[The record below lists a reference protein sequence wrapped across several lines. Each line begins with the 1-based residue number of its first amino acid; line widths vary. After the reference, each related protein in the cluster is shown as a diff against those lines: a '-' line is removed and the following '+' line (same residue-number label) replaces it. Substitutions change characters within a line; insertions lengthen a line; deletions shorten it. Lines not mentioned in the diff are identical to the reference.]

1 MELANHSNVR
11 RLLQLSGQ
19 NAKKFLGQNFLIDKN
34 ILEIIVKSAEINEDD
49 HVVEV
54 GPGLG
59 VLTQE
64 LAKTAGKVTT
74 IELDTSLLPILEK
87 TLKEYNNIEVIN
99 MDALKF
105 NPPETPYKVVANIP
119 YNITSPLINHFLQR
133 ENQPRELTLLVQLE
147 VAEKI
152 CEKEP
157 KMSVLSLQVALFGI
171 AKLIKKVSPS
181 CFYPPP
187 KVTSAILHIT
197 PLQPTDLNYVP
208 LEEAKKI
215 LTLAK
220 KAFSQKRKKLSNT
233 LGKPDPEISKALQK
247 MEFSDKRP
255 QTLSVQDWKK
265 LVISQN
271 C

>member
-1 MELANHSNVR
+1 MELTSHGNVKK
-11 RLLQLSGQ
+11 LLQLSGQ

-34 ILEIIVKSAEINEDD
+34 ILEIIVKSAEINKDD

-64 LAKTAGKVTT
+64 LAKISKKVTT
-74 IELDTSLLPILEK
+74 IELDSSLLPILEK
-87 TLKEYNNIEVIN
+87 TLEGYSNIEVIN

-105 NPPETPYKVVANIP
+105 QPPETPYKVVANIP
-119 YNITSPLINHFLQR
+119 YNITSPLITRFLQR
-133 ENQPRELTLLVQLE
+133 HNPPESMTLLIQLE

-157 KMSVLSLQVALFGI
+157 KMSVLSLQVAMHGT
-171 AKLIKKVSPS
+171 AKITKKVSPT

-187 KVTSAILHIT
+187 KVTSAILQITTFPPTDQNYIT
-197 PLQPTDLNYVP
+197 P
-208 LEEAKKI
+208 EESKKI
-215 LTLAK
+215 LSLAK

-233 LGKPDPEISKALQK
+233 LGKSDPEIAKTLQK
-247 MEFSDKRP
+247 LGFLEKRP

-265 LVISQN
+265 LAATKI
-271 C
+271 